1 MYNLGDYYMKSQLLI
16 EELTASQ
23 AALVEMQDSGKNTYL
38 NGILMQA
45 DVRNGNKRVYPLQ
58 EIQNAVTRIQE
69 QIKNGHYIMGELNHP
84 DSLSI
89 DLANVSH
96 AITEIRMD
104 GSNAVGKC
112 KLLNTPMGN
121 IAKGILE
128 AGIKLGVSSR
138 GTGNVTNEGYVSDFN
153 FVTIDIVATP
163 SAPDA
168 FPNVIKEAQE
178 HQKII
183 TLAEAVVHDKAAQKH
198 LQKEIF
204 KFLDSIVK

>member
-1 MYNLGDYYMKSQLLI
+1 MQLLI
-16 EELTASQ
+16 EELSPVQ
-23 AALVEMQDSGKNTYL
+23 ANLMEMQDAGKNTFL

-58 EIQNAVTRIQE
+58 EIQRAVEQIQE

-89 DLANVSH
+89 NLANVSH

-128 AGIKLGVSSR
+128 GGIKLGVSSR
-138 GTGNVTNEGYVSDFN
+138 GTGNVTNEGQVSDFN

-168 FPNVIKEAQE
+168 FPNVIKESME
-178 HQKII
+178 NPKIL
-183 TLAEAVVHDKAAQKH
+183 TLAEAVVHDKSAQRH

-204 KFLDSIVK
+204 KFLEILAK

>member
-1 MYNLGDYYMKSQLLI
+1 MQLLI
-16 EELTASQ
+16 EELSPVQ
-23 AALVEMQDSGKNTYL
+23 ANLMEMQDAGKNTFL

-45 DVRNGNKRVYPLQ
+45 DVRNGNKRVYPLH
-58 EIQNAVTRIQE
+58 EIKRAVEQIQE

-89 DLANVSH
+89 NLANVSH

-104 GSNAVGKC
+104 GTNAVGKC

-128 AGIKLGVSSR
+128 GGIKLGVSSR
-138 GTGNVTNEGYVSDFN
+138 GTGNVANEGTVSDFN
-153 FVTIDIVATP
+153 FVTIDFVATP

-168 FPNVIKEAQE
+168 FPNVIKESLE
-178 HQKII
+178 NQKIL
-183 TLAEAVVHDKAAQKH
+183 TLAEAVVHDKSAQKH
-198 LQKEIF
+198 LQREIF
-204 KFLDSIVK
+204 KFLEILAK